1 MTTTQIKRQ
10 NIPHPSKL
18 TNCHPSEVFRPLLP
32 WNSFAYSFF
41 VCVCFL
47 GPHPWHME
55 VPRLGVK
62 LELQLPAYTTAHGNA
77 GSLTHR
83 TRSGIESTT
92 SWIVVRFVSAAPQ
105 WEFPVLPVLECHRN
119 ETIQNMLFCV
129 WLLVFN
135 VEPKSVTPVV
145 CGEVHSFPL
154 LPPSPCLS
162 VCLSIC
168 LSVCLSIY
176 LFIYLS
182 TYLPTNLPS
191 YLVFYC

>member
-1 MTTTQIKRQ
+1 
-10 NIPHPSKL
+10 
-18 TNCHPSEVFRPLLP
+18 LP
-32 WNSFAYSFF
+32 ILFF

-47 GPHPWHME
+47 GPHPQHIE

-92 SWIVVRFVSAAPQ
+92 SWRVVRFVSAAPQ
-105 WEFPVLPVLECHRN
+105 WEFPVLPILECHRN

-154 LPPSPCLS
+154 LPPSLCLS

-168 LSVCLSIY
+168 LSGWLSVYLSVYLSVCLSVYLSIY
-176 LFIYLS
+176 LPTYQPTFLLS
-182 TYLPTNLPS
+182 LLLLIDISTVSSLGPL
-191 YLVFYC
+191 